1 MKMVLPSL
9 AKYWYKLSGNMMLQ
23 AELGAAGNTDVRVT
37 LRVGTSGAGRG
48 MRGKIR
54 CQS

>member
-1 MKMVLPSL
+1 MNMVLPSL
-9 AKYWYKLSGNMMLQ
+9 AKCWYELSGNMKLQ
-23 AELGAAGNTDVRVT
+23 AEIGAAGNTDVRVT
-37 LRVGTSGAGRG
+37 LRVGTSGAGRE